1 LIQVFRKGADKDL
14 QNILHGRA
22 YVMNEMRQFK
32 RVRFKAKC
40 SLSHNNISY
49 LGQMENISLNGAL
62 ISFSDGVVIPR
73 NESCS
78 LTVYLEEENSPL
90 RLTIEVIHSN
100 FTMIGIKFVSND
112 AEMQER
118 LQELIERLTTG
129 QEKLVNE
136 QQLYCRE
143 YEG

>member
-1 LIQVFRKGADKDL
+1 
-14 QNILHGRA
+14 
-22 YVMNEMRQFK
+22 
-32 RVRFKAKC
+32 
-40 SLSHNNISY
+40 
-49 LGQMENISLNGAL
+49 MENISLNGAL

-78 LTVYLEEENSPL
+78 LTVYLEEENTPL

-100 FTMIGIKFVSND
+100 FTMIGIKFVSKD
-112 AEMQER
+112 AEMQES